1 MTGYLMRAHTARTLK
16 AVTLRLPPHAHISGD
31 AGVASDT
38 DVATLPGM
46 APAPDQVETGNDRL
60 V

>member
-16 AVTLRLPPHAHISGD
+16 AVILNRPPHASMSGD
-31 AGVASDT
+31 TGAASDT
-38 DVATLPGM
+38 AVATLPGV
-46 APAPDQVETGNDRL
+46 AVAPDQAETGIDRS